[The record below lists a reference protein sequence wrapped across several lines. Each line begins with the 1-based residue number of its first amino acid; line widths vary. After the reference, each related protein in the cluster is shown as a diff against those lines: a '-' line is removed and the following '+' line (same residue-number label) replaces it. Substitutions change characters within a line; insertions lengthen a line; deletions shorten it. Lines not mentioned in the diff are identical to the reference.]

1 MKRLALLLAPL
12 LVGTGCFDFE
22 VAYKDCYDSQRCKET
37 AAGETDLRWER
48 AATSLLRLYQT
59 QERYGL
65 NPQAPADYA
74 RATRRPMGASGT
86 GGMGGPSPG
95 GNAVSLGWPETPQS
109 RSTRT

>member
-1 MKRLALLLAPL
+1 MPVKISDTIAEEAIATLRAL
-12 LVGTGCFDFE
+12 
-22 VAYKDCYDSQRCKET
+22 SCKET

-74 RATRRPMGASGT
+74 RATRRPNSGAQQLETTTEDDLYALQAQLAGDY
-86 GGMGGPSPG
+86 PG
-95 GNAVSLGWPETPQS
+95 K
-109 RSTRT
+109 RH